1 MKKMLS
7 LLGAIGLVATS
18 SATVVS
24 CGDPAETTYEL
35 LSGKV
40 EEIKTVLDAATD
52 KDGVDQTITYGQLF
66 NMNNLKVGDEGYIST
81 LDEMFYT
88 PINNIWSTDED
99 NKADLS
105 EELTNWGH
113 DALTL
118 VELQH
123 TKNEDGSKGE
133 DKVLTTFSSNDK
145 DSTLQD
151 LYNSALPEH
160 EPNDQEVYK
169 STTLAIKVSNNV
181 GGVVLGQDYFLTFTF
196 TPLV

>member
-66 NMNNLKVGDEGYIST
+66 NMNSLKVGDEGYIST
-81 LDEMFYT
+81 LDEM
-88 PINNIWSTDED
+88 STHQSTIFE
-99 NKADLS
+99 
-105 EELTNWGH
+105 
-113 DALTL
+113 
-118 VELQH
+118 
-123 TKNEDGSKGE
+123 
-133 DKVLTTFSSNDK
+133 VLMKT
-145 DSTLQD
+145 
-151 LYNSALPEH
+151 
-160 EPNDQEVYK
+160 
-169 STTLAIKVSNNV
+169 IKP
-181 GGVVLGQDYFLTFTF
+181 T
-196 TPLV
+196 